1 MMPDDARRVFRYAPL
16 MRNGTRIAL
25 ATCVRIPEPDPD
37 QDLLIQALAS
47 RGLQPFLAAW
57 DDPSLDLSAARMC
70 VLRSTWNYYRAL
82 DAFLAWVERTAAQT
96 TLWNPAPV
104 VRWNAHKRYLADLAA
119 RGVPVVPTRFL
130 TSGAELPAAVRD
142 LGAETLVIKP
152 AVSAASFE
160 TIKIAADD
168 LATGARHVDA
178 VAARCEVMVQP
189 YVGSV
194 EGWGERSLMWI
205 DGALTHAIRKS
216 PRFGG
221 EHESVSEALPIA
233 DDERALAERAL
244 ATVSEPLLYARID
257 MARDEGGAPMI
268 MELELIEPSLFLLQS
283 PPALA
288 RLADAI
294 AARA

>member
-1 MMPDDARRVFRYAPL
+1 
-16 MRNGTRIAL
+16 MRNGMRIAL
-25 ATCVRIPEPDPD
+25 ATCARIPEPDPD
-37 QDLLIQALAS
+37 QDLLLEALAA
-47 RGLQPFLAAW
+47 RGLEPFLAAW
-57 DDPSLDLSAARMC
+57 DDPALDLAGARMC
-70 VLRSTWNYYRAL
+70 VLRSTWNYYRAV
-82 DAFLAWVERTAAQT
+82 DAFLAWIDRTAAQT
-96 TLWNPAPV
+96 ALWNPAPV

-130 TSGAELPAAVRD
+130 RSGSELRETMRD
-142 LGAETLVIKP
+142 LGADTVVIKP

-160 TIKIAADD
+160 TIKVGLDD
-168 LATGARHVDA
+168 LGRGARHVDE

-189 YVGSV
+189 YVRSV

-205 DGALTHAIRKS
+205 DGALTHSIRKS

-221 EHESVSEALPIA
+221 EHETVSEAQAIEA
-233 DDERALAERAL
+233 DERALAERAL
-244 ATVSEPLLYARID
+244 ATVEEPLLYARID
-257 MARDEGGAPMI
+257 MARDQHGAPMI
-268 MELELIEPSLFLLQS
+268 MELELIEPSLFLAQS